1 MILGRV
7 MPKPFRFGVPQ
18 RIQLN
23 DNTLITNTL
32 SIVGAGLLILIT
44 GILFFIFRESVS
56 KYIRFLMPI
65 PPLAV
70 AAYIFVFNMYV
81 YYRGNLPERTV
92 DIVKEI
98 ILSVAFSSL
107 VFGAFTVLIIL
118 LISVVKK
125 SM

>member
-1 MILGRV
+1 
-7 MPKPFRFGVPQ
+7 
-18 RIQLN
+18 
-23 DNTLITNTL
+23 
-32 SIVGAGLLILIT
+32 
-44 GILFFIFRESVS
+44 
-56 KYIRFLMPI
+56 MPI

-107 VFGAFTVLIIL
+107 IFGAFTVLIIL